1 MDGGAA
7 YNPRTVEEVFR
18 DFKGRRAGIIKAL
31 TTGNTFFFFSFF
43 SFSFHISKF
52 EFEFV
57 FVGAD
62 VEEFYQQC
70 DPGQNCLSSLF
81 ISYSTLCS
89 VCLLRSCRINVNFP
103 FKCHL
108 EIHHYI
114 YAAILFSVLNVN
126 FVATEI
132 E

>member
-31 TTGNTFFFFSFF
+31 TTGNTFF

-70 DPGQNCLSSLF
+70 DPG
-81 ISYSTLCS
+81 
-89 VCLLRSCRINVNFP
+89 
-103 FKCHL
+103 
-108 EIHHYI
+108 
-114 YAAILFSVLNVN
+114 
-126 FVATEI
+126 
-132 E
+132 